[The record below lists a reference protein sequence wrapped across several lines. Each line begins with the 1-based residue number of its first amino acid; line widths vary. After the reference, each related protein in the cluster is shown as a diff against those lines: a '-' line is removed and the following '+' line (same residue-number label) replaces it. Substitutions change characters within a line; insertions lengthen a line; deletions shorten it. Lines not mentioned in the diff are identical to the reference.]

1 MCWAYIYISDLIQ
14 VAENRFGFVFWL
26 CRGLLSVVLK
36 LIFFWRG
43 FVTGVFVVNKVNLI
57 YIKLKISF

>member
-1 MCWAYIYISDLIQ
+1 MYWAYIYMSGLIQ

-36 LIFFWRG
+36 LVFWRG

-57 YIKLKISF
+57 YIKLNLSF

>member
-1 MCWAYIYISDLIQ
+1 MSGLVQ
-14 VAENRFGFVFWL
+14 VAENRFGFMFWL

-36 LIFFWRG
+36 LIFWRG

-57 YIKLKISF
+57 YIKLNLSF